1 MIIKFKDSGEIIEL
15 SGDIAVPLNLSVAD
29 IRNVVKRTGTFSKT
43 IVIPG
48 TKKNNIVL
56 GNNYALDVN
65 DLKFNVRTKKIVEL
79 IDNNNA
85 LVKDNLILQLISVN
99 KIQKTIN
106 IDENIEYELLLKDA
120 VADFFTI
127 IANKELTDISDA
139 KFDLLN
145 HVWNG
150 DAIVNSFSNTYTDGY
165 KYWLP
170 QSTSTTYPIGNIPL
184 ALYVKNYFDWIHAE
198 AGYSYTFDEATDR
211 FVLFDKLIM
220 TDNKSDEE
228 LKKLVTEI
236 NTAEADLQ
244 LESNKPIG
252 YRLQRNVPKIN
263 LAEFPTNN
271 ARINLNLPNEIR
283 DPSNQ
288 LAYVIGTPQ
297 SAYDTGFQFD
307 NNENM
312 VITSNTIGLNTMGAI
327 RFIKVGTNNVKVTL
341 KGDISM
347 NFYLRT
353 PINIDFELY
362 KNPLLATPGEAKV
375 KVYLRMFNFTQNTT
389 NLVLLLEK
397 VNDFSIY
404 NGIALNNNINS
415 NVFFNQTV
423 VADTEILVNNNDYI
437 YFDYFVEFVGYPNTI
452 QPQFTFIESN
462 TTNIVNVDP
471 FFRVTNTTLTISDT
485 DLQLGGNMPVRAWV
499 PKGIKQ
505 SDLLKSIY
513 TLYNIYAESDKF
525 NPNTIVYKT
534 RDKFYDEGG
543 FDDWTEILDKETEQT
558 IEPLSELSNK
568 KLRLTYKE
576 DSDSA
581 NKTYTEATKKIYGQQ
596 TVTFDSDFVKDI
608 DTKEIIFSP
617 TPIGFNTIGGTA
629 PIVTNPTQ
637 TVRLFIDGGARPTAL
652 PLIIF
657 APDNL
662 GSVTSNIYPQTTHF
676 SGEYGGGL
684 DINFGPCDYY
694 FFPIKDS
701 PFIPYTNLFNLYW
714 RKNVQQINN
723 GKLLTAV
730 FDLNNTII
738 NKLSL
743 ADTIR
748 VYNNNY
754 YINKII
760 DYDANKEGLT
770 KVELITVDDIDISTL
785 TIDTTTPIQFE
796 GIAQSNLATL
806 GSNLKANRLLETL
819 QENIRQSDV
828 KTDQTVILLE
838 PNQIV
843 EPGTK
848 GFIIDNTHGITNES
862 IKFGNITILEDRIED
877 NGNPFNP
884 FVYYNEDTINGIAKL
899 ETIDADY
906 FSTFTTEFTRI
917 AGFSNR
923 LSTNEVSGIQI
934 QPDFI
939 NLSLTNGM
947 NSNILS
953 MTSTETIMT
962 LPSYADEADAT
973 LAGLNTGALY
983 QTDGTG
989 ASPLNVAGIVMI
1001 KQ

>member
-15 SGDIAVPLNLSVAD
+15 SDNITVPLNLSVAD

-43 IVIPG
+43 IVVPG

-150 DAIVNSFSNTYTDGY
+150 NAIVNSFTNTYTDGY

-170 QSTSTTYPIGNIPL
+170 QSTSTSYPIETIPL

-211 FVLFDKLIM
+211 FVLFDKLLM

-236 NTAEADLQ
+236 NTAEADLKVDID
-244 LESNKPIG
+244 KPIG

-271 ARINLNLPNEIR
+271 AIINLNLPNEIR

-297 SAYDTGFQFD
+297 SAYDTGFQFA

-353 PINIDFELY
+353 PSPINFELY
-362 KNPLLATPGEAKV
+362 KNPPSPTLGEAKV

-389 NLVLLLEK
+389 SLVLLLEK

-404 NGIALNNNINS
+404 NGSALNTDINS
-415 NVFFNQTV
+415 NIFFNQTV
-423 VADTEILVNNNDYI
+423 TANTDILVNNNDYI
-437 YFDYFVEFVGYPNTI
+437 YFDYFVEFVGFPGTI
-452 QPQFTFIESN
+452 QPVFVFIQSN

-471 FFRVTNTTLTISDT
+471 FFRVSNTSLTISDS

-499 PKGIKQ
+499 PKAIKQ

-513 TLYNIYAESDKF
+513 TLYNIYAEADKF
-525 NPNTIVYKT
+525 NPNTIIYKT

-543 FDDWTEILDKETEQT
+543 FDDWTEILDKESEQT
-558 IEPLSELSNK
+558 IEPLSELTNK
-568 KLRLTYKE
+568 KLRLTYKA
-576 DSDSA
+576 DTDSA

-657 APDNL
+657 APNNL

-714 RKNVQQINN
+714 RKNAQQINN
-723 GKLLTAV
+723 GKLFTAV
-730 FDLNNTII
+730 FKLNNTII
-738 NKLSL
+738 NRLSL

-770 KVELITVDDIDISTL
+770 KVELITIDDINNVE
-785 TIDTTTPIQFE
+785 IQVE
-796 GIAQSNLATL
+796 NKSQSNLVTL
-806 GSNLKANRLLETL
+806 DSSLKANRLLETL
-819 QENIRQSDV
+819 EENIRQSDI
-828 KTDQTVILLE
+828 KTDQTVILLNKNMQVGE
-838 PNQIV
+838 
-843 EPGTK
+843 
-848 GFIIDNTHGITNES
+848 NES
-862 IKFGNITILEDRIED
+862 GIFIDENHRFTNDNLKVGDIEIFNDRIEIS
-877 NGNPFNP
+877 GNTFEPP
-884 FVYYNEDTINGIAKL
+884 IYYSEDTFSGIAKL
-899 ETIDADY
+899 ETIDVDY

-923 LSTNEVSGIQI
+923 LSTNEQSGIQI

-939 NLSLTNGM
+939 NLSLTNGI
-947 NSNILS
+947 NSNVLS
-953 MTSTETIMT
+953 MSLTETVMT